1 MKARHNKKRNSAFVY
16 EALIKE
22 ATVAIMKKDTAKKE
36 IAAQLIK
43 KYFQPGT
50 LLRKD
55 LDCYR
60 SLYENQNLDRLT
72 SEKII
77 KEVKLQKRLID
88 PNGLF
93 KQQSELI
100 RDVNTELSSGVFN
113 NFVPNYKTLA
123 TISQIFTDKISP
135 KDQIILEN
143 IIIDNMVKDTHH
155 TPAAAGIDHV
165 VYKTFVEKFNKK
177 YEDDLLQEQK
187 ELLATYITSFVDNA
201 LELKIYLNDEIKRLK
216 EELIKAKEMNE
227 IKNDEGMLDKT
238 TQIIS
243 RLDAFAEE
251 TITEDVLMTVLRT
264 QELVKEITTDGHND

>member
-36 IAAQLIK
+36 IASQLIK
-43 KYFQPGT
+43 KYFKAGT

-60 SLYENQNLDRLT
+60 SLYENQSLDKLT

-88 PNGLF
+88 SDSLF

-100 RDVNTELSSGVFN
+100 RDVNIKLSSTVFD

-123 TISQIFTDKISP
+123 TISQIFSSKISP
-135 KDQIILEN
+135 KDQVMLEN
-143 IIIDNMVKDTHH
+143 IIVGNMAKTLERDESLEIIDNV
-155 TPAAAGIDHV
+155 I
-165 VYKTFVEKFNKK
+165 YKTFVEKFNTK
-177 YEDDLLQEQK
+177 YENELLQEQK
-187 ELLATYITSFVDNA
+187 ELLTRYITSFVDNA
-201 LELKIYLNDEIKRLK
+201 LELEREFIKSKR
-216 EELIKAKEMNE
+216 I
-227 IKNDEGMLDKT
+227 
-238 TQIIS
+238 
-243 RLDAFAEE
+243 
-251 TITEDVLMTVLRT
+251 
-264 QELVKEITTDGHND
+264 